1 MTWRFC
7 TKGGRLNP
15 VLHQNVPDWTKI
27 LAQRSQSR
35 PSNINFYDQVL
46 IPKAIPLIKR
56 GGNAIRRLGKGTGS
70 LQWGLTWY
78 AESAARLRRLLH
90 HLPLADPCTW
100 TYKLRQMWVSTW
112 WTVVVSLFAHVFAL
126 IMGDV
131 GGQII
136 IAQSSNF
143 TSHTWCWW
151 ADCTWCWWAAAAV
164 GRHASS
170 LEA

>member
-1 MTWRFC
+1 MRSHLECRECSEIEAAFASPAI
-7 TKGGRLNP
+7 GRSMHL
-15 VLHQNVPDWTKI
+15 DI
-27 LAQRSQSR
+27 
-35 PSNINFYDQVL
+35 QVE
-46 IPKAIPLIKR
+46 K
-56 GGNAIRRLGKGTGS
+56 
-70 LQWGLTWY
+70 
-78 AESAARLRRLLH
+78 
-90 HLPLADPCTW
+90 
-100 TYKLRQMWVSTW
+100 MWVSTW

-126 IMGDV
+126 IMGGV